1 MSGWNAMSY
10 DGKDVILSVVRREAG
25 RLFALADSDSAW
37 TAPTGAGHWEV
48 RDVVGHIVDTTE
60 AYFEAFDAARSHAE
74 TPAPYGLP
82 GMAARVDERAQALRD
97 VPRGDL
103 LERLRTDLDKVMEI
117 FEGLSAEDWTDL
129 LVPHFYM
136 GPLPAFFFP
145 AFQLMDYGVHTW
157 DVRQGT
163 GRAHAL
169 PGDVADLLT
178 PFMFVLW
185 KYTVA
190 GTEARPC
197 EIGVRITSGPNAGE
211 TRVSVGSGGMD
222 YAPGD
227 LSGVQTVVEF
237 DPGKL
242 RAHRVRPQQRG
253 HGARRPGPRRRVPQR
268 VLPDLEP
275 AKGCR
280 LGARGASDRSFT
292 RTSVDDT
299 PGRDLRP

>member
-10 DGKDVILSVVRREAG
+10 DGKDTILSVVRREAG
-25 RLFALADSDSAW
+25 QLFALADSDSAW

-48 RDVVGHIVDTTE
+48 RDLVGHIVDTTE

-82 GMAARVDERAQALRD
+82 GMARRVDERAQALRE
-97 VPRGDL
+97 VPRTEL

-117 FEGLSAEDWTDL
+117 FDGLSAEDWTDL

-185 KYTVA
+185 KYTVSGA
-190 GTEARPC
+190 GARPC

-211 TRVSVGSGGMD
+211 TRVSVGPDGMD

-227 LSGVQTVVEF
+227 QAVADVFLNEF
-237 DPGKL
+237 F
-242 RAHRVRPQQRG
+242 RI
-253 HGARRPGPRRRVPQR
+253 
-268 VLPDLEP
+268 
-275 AKGCR
+275 
-280 LGARGASDRSFT
+280 
-292 RTSVDDT
+292 
-299 PGRDLRP
+299 